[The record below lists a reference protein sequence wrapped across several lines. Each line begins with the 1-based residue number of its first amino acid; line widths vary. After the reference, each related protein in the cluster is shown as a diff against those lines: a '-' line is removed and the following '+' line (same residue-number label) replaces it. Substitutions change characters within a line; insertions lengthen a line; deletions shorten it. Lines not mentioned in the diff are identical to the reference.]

1 MVSRAS
7 EVGRAGILDDIA
19 EFFWPTRCSGCE
31 LPGELLCGG
40 CEAALP
46 RIEQRWACPRCGA
59 PFGHL
64 VCTEC
69 EDAAFAF
76 AQTYSLGEF
85 VPPLSRAIVLYKD
98 RDERRLASVLG
109 GLLGRGVSSVWE
121 GVPDAV
127 TWVPAT
133 KAAVRRRG
141 FDHAEALARALASE
155 AGYPGPTRLLARTHA
170 SDQRVLSR
178 AERAANVAGTF
189 RCVRPLDGSVLLVD
203 DVFTTGATV
212 DAASRALASA
222 GAGEVRVATL
232 ARVW

>member
-1 MVSRAS
+1 MQR

-19 EFFWPTRCSGCE
+19 EFLWPTRCSGCE
-31 LPGELLCGG
+31 LPGELLCRA
-40 CEAALP
+40 CESALP

-69 EDAAFAF
+69 EGAAWAF

-98 RDERRLASVLG
+98 RDERRLAAVLG
-109 GLLGRGVSSVWE
+109 GLLGSGVCSVWD
-121 GVPDAV
+121 GVPAHV

-133 KAAVRRRG
+133 KAAIRRRG

-155 AGYPGPTRLLARTHA
+155 AGYPEPARLLARTHA
-170 SDQRVLSR
+170 ADQRELSR
-178 AERAANVAGTF
+178 TERAANVAGTF
-189 RCVRPLDGSVLLVD
+189 RCGGSMKGSVLLVD

-212 DAASRALASA
+212 DAASRALVAA
-222 GAGEVRVATL
+222 GAQEVRVATL